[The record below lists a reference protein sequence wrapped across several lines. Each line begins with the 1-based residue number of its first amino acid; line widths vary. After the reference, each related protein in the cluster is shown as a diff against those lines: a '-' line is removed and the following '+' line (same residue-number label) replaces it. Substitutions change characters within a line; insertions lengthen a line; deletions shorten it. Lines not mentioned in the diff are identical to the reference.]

1 MGIDEDAVTGPR
13 VRVRPTVAVD
23 TPEDLAK
30 VYTPG
35 VADTVRSIADQPDR
49 AIELTTR
56 GNAVA
61 VLSDGSAVL
70 GLGDVGALAAL
81 PVLEGKA
88 ALLARFAGLD
98 AWPLCLASRAV
109 DDLAHTIGDLST
121 G

>member
-1 MGIDEDAVTGPR
+1 MGTDEDAVTGPR

-49 AIELTTR
+49 ATEMTTR

-61 VLSDGSAVL
+61 VLSDRSAVL
-70 GLGDVGALAAL
+70 GHGDVGALAACSL
-81 PVLEGKA
+81 LDGRGV
-88 ALLARFAGLD
+88 LLAWRPWFE
-98 AWPLCLASRAV
+98 PS
-109 DDLAHTIGDLST
+109 
-121 G
+121 